1 MMFLL
6 RAAFWVGV
14 LLVLLPS
21 GAKQKPADTPAIGA
35 SQAAS
40 AAGAAVAD
48 LSQFCTRE
56 PDSCAVGTK
65 VAVVLAH
72 RAQAGAAMIY
82 DFLTER
88 RNASSPA
95 QNASAAPAAAG
106 HPEAT
111 GSIAT
116 PTNAQVTPVMML
128 PRPRPRGS
136 QDTLTASDRR
146 PVWRGPAPE
155 QDAPHTAI

>member
-6 RAAFWVGV
+6 RAAFWIGV

-82 DFLTER
+82 DFLAAK

-95 QNASAAPAAAG
+95 ENASPASEAAA

-111 GSIAT
+111 GSIA
-116 PTNAQVTPVMML
+116 PPAAQVTSVVML
-128 PRPRPRGS
+128 PRPRPQAS

-146 PVWRGPAPE
+146 PAWRGPVTE
-155 QDAPHTAI
+155 QSAPHTAI